1 MKVFES
7 FFPQEVVN
15 RITLYHATPTADA
28 MRQVIQAYNEI
39 SNKCDMD
46 LTFYNLWLKIISDP
60 GKTDWLETKAE
71 LLFIANL
78 ERRRDRAFE
87 IQLAIR
93 TRLGGHYTETYDEW
107 CDRWDMEQDTYEQ
120 YKERVFYTNC

>member
-39 SNKCDMD
+39 SKNVI
-46 LTFYNLWLKIISDP
+46 WI
-60 GKTDWLETKAE
+60 
-71 LLFIANL
+71 
-78 ERRRDRAFE
+78 
-87 IQLAIR
+87 
-93 TRLGGHYTETYDEW
+93 
-107 CDRWDMEQDTYEQ
+107 
-120 YKERVFYTNC
+120 

>member
-7 FFPQEVVN
+7 FFPQKVVN

-39 SNKCDMD
+39 SNKCDMA
-46 LTFYNLWLKIISDP
+46 LPFYKLWVEIGVAP
-60 GKTDWLETKAE
+60 GNKDWLDTTAE
-71 LLFIANL
+71 LLFIADRK
-78 ERRRDRAFE
+78 RRRGRAFE

-107 CDRWDMEQDTYEQ
+107 CDRWDMEQETYEQ